1 MLSSYHQHRSKDLSY
16 YSYNKNNMYIL
27 RSLDNHRV
35 FLTFHSIENMKNNK
49 EQKTYEV
56 LKKKETTKK

>member
-1 MLSSYHQHRSKDLSY
+1 MH
-16 YSYNKNNMYIL
+16 IL